1 MPSHSENR
9 KKIYILLELS
19 IGVRDKIPASN
30 EGETAKFVRNG
41 WVFKAWAQIQKI
53 EAHKIKADQFLSGL
67 NCIPECQLSRNL
79 LQWFL
84 HW

>member
-9 KKIYILLELS
+9 QKIYTLLELS

-30 EGETAKFVRNG
+30 ERETAKFVRNG
-41 WVFKAWAQIQKI
+41 RVFKARAQIQKI

-67 NCIPECQLSRNL
+67 KCIPECPLSRNL
-79 LQWFL
+79 L
-84 HW
+84 

>member
-30 EGETAKFVRNG
+30 ERETAKFVRNG
-41 WVFKAWAQIQKI
+41 
-53 EAHKIKADQFLSGL
+53 
-67 NCIPECQLSRNL
+67 
-79 LQWFL
+79 
-84 HW
+84 

>member
-41 WVFKAWAQIQKI
+41 
-53 EAHKIKADQFLSGL
+53 
-67 NCIPECQLSRNL
+67 
-79 LQWFL
+79 
-84 HW
+84 